1 MNLGFAEPRLL
12 ALLVLIPVL
21 AAIPLWATWTKQPA
35 SMRYAYNLLIGDQRR
50 SWRLLLRGSLN
61 VLRFLALIL
70 IILAA
75 ARPQIGEA
83 RQIVESEGIDIAIAL
98 DISGSMA
105 ALDFEPQ
112 DRLSAAKDMIS
123 EFIERRENDRIGL
136 VVFAEDAF
144 IQSPPTIDHDVLGFL
159 VNEIQLAPEL
169 GLSDGTALGM
179 GIGTA
184 ANLLKDSS
192 VESKVVV
199 LLTDGVNTSGEVDPL
214 TAATAAGTLNIK
226 IHTVAIGKTRAI
238 SVPRQTATD
247 STVSLEESELDER
260 LLQQIAIATG
270 GQFFLGDNSSDFQR
284 IYFEI
289 DALER
294 SQIEV
299 RTVVKYQ
306 EIAKWLLVPALLS
319 LLLELGLRNTVFRRL
334 P

>member
-1 MNLGFAEPRLL
+1 M
-12 ALLVLIPVL
+12 
-21 AAIPLWATWTKQPA
+21 
-35 SMRYAYNLLIGDQRR
+35 
-50 SWRLLLRGSLN
+50 
-61 VLRFLALIL
+61 LRFLALIL

-112 DRLSAAKDMIS
+112 DRLSVAKDMIS

-214 TAATAAGTLNIK
+214 TAAAAAGTLGIK
-226 IHTVAIGKTRAI
+226 IHTVAIGKSRAVR
-238 SVPRQTATD
+238 VPRQTATD
-247 STVSLEESELDER
+247 STVPLEESELNER
-260 LLQQIAIATG
+260 LLQQIAVATG
-270 GQFFLGDNSSDFQR
+270 GQFFLGGNSSDFQR

-306 EIAKWLLVPALLS
+306 EMTKWLLVPALLS